1 MKLTYSIFFL
11 ALLLVEP
18 ADLSSQCNQ
27 TETEQK
33 EHGWSRIDDASTSHV
48 APSLLPKQQQT
59 VQKISEIMK
68 AFYPKPKG
76 AEISWYGNYFVRKIV
91 NQYPNSYDAEIILQN
106 YKCINN
112 KEVRLSYNSSVFVG
126 VNSLTFMSS
135 DLDMNGKSYV
145 TLRALFT
152 KKDGYIYY
160 IFDENDKYKR
170 EEEYIITYPDKL
182 PFTYMTRKEYI
193 TEARAD
199 QAKIYEAKTAELK
212 KNYKVRPKAEQEAER
227 QKMIDGFKKSYQGN
241 ALTARIDQYNRDY
254 KTDEQRLDEALKFN
268 TSFYEKILSKY
279 NVFLASQSEEYL
291 SQPAIVLPYTREN
304 FDGFEKNRNDKNL
317 VYIIKDNPEYYNRNL
332 PVSAPQYFSVLI
344 RHSLGAVQ
352 DKMFYEAINKKELL
366 DDLYGLLQANQ

>member
-1 MKLTYSIFFL
+1 MRPTFSILFL
-11 ALLLVEP
+11 VLLFTFP
-18 ADLSSQCNQ
+18 ADLYSQCNQ

-33 EHGWSRIDDASTSHV
+33 EHGWRKIEDAS
-48 APSLLPKQQQT
+48 ANKIPPALLTQQQET
-59 VQKISEIMK
+59 VRKISEIAK
-68 AFYPKPKG
+68 ALYSKPKG

-91 NQYPNSYDAEIILQN
+91 NQYPNSYDADIILQN

-112 KEVRLSYNSSVFVG
+112 KEVLLSYNSSVFVG

-170 EEEYIITYPDKL
+170 EEEWILAYPDKL

-199 QAKIYEAKTAELK
+199 QAKKYEAKTAELK
-212 KNYKVRPKAEQEAER
+212 KSYKVRPKTEQEADK
-227 QKMIDGFKKSYQGN
+227 QKLIDGFKKSYQGD
-241 ALTARIDQYNRDY
+241 ALTARIEQFNRDY

-268 TSFYEKILSKY
+268 TAFYDKILSNY
-279 NVFLASQSEEYL
+279 DQFLASHSEEYL

-304 FDGFEKNRNDKNL
+304 FDGFEKNLNDKNL
-317 VYIIKDNPEYYNRNL
+317 VYILKDNPEYYNKNL

-352 DKMFYEAINKKELL
+352 DRMFYDAISRKELL
-366 DDLYGLLQANQ
+366 DNLSALLGASH